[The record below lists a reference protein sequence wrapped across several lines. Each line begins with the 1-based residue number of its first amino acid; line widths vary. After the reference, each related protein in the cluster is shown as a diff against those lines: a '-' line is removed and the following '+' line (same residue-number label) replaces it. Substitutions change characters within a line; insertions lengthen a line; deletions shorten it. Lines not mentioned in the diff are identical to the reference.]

1 MMIKLNKRDILQKL
15 EVLAMKLRTR
25 PHDFICMEG
34 VPDMNAADV
43 RLNRLGKCLECAI
56 FLTKYGN
63 DGREL
68 GKGEEPHY
76 NDFLRYLN
84 ECHDAFD
91 SGRKPDVKKK

>member
-1 MMIKLNKRDILQKL
+1 MMTKLNKRDILQKL

-34 VPDMNAADV
+34 VPDLTAVDV
-43 RLNRLGKCLECAI
+43 RLNRLGKCLECAV
-56 FLTKYGN
+56 FLIKYGK
-63 DGREL
+63 DGDEL
-68 GKGEEPHY
+68 TQVNEPPY

-91 SGRKPDVKKK
+91 LGRKPDGRKK